1 MEYTGGG
8 GRREGLVSCLM
19 VFERD
24 ITLTGGGRGELGR
37 DGKRW
42 GGGEE
47 GVGRRNFGSRKGG
60 PCFILRTITTWC
72 TFALL
77 YI

>member
-8 GRREGLVSCLM
+8 GAGGWRREGLVSCLM

-37 DGKRW
+37 DG
-42 GGGEE
+42 GGGG
-47 GVGRRNFGSRKGG
+47 GVGRRNFGRRKGG